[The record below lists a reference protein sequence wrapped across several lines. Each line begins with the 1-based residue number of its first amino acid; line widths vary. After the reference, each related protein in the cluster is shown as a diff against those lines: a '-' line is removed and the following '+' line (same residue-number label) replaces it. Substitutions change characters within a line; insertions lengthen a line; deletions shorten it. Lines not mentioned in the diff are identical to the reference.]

1 MPSRHPVV
9 SQFCTASQEV
19 QAGYMLLVQVCGPDG
34 EAVHLPP
41 PGEPV
46 INDTFQ
52 HLPFVLMYCYYY
64 CNYEQYENTVFYSFL
79 REAILYQTN
88 SNIE

>member
-1 MPSRHPVV
+1 MPGRHPVV

-41 PGEPV
+41 PAEPV
-46 INDTFQ
+46 INILSNTF
-52 HLPFVLMYCYYY
+52 L
-64 CNYEQYENTVFYSFL
+64 
-79 REAILYQTN
+79 LY
-88 SNIE
+88 